1 MDSRTWQQPQPR
13 GSVYAEKTTW
23 LLVAAFALLLAGL
36 MVNQSTTAF
45 FTDTRVVSGNNF
57 ITASVALNE
66 TPFTAFNF
74 EKFVP
79 GDVFVR
85 PVQVTNSTASNSGA
99 INVNYFMTVRDNFT
113 NCSTQ
118 DPKCTD
124 AKGTLSDPVNGLRLV
139 AIRCFSDAIGTEN
152 VACESSSL
160 RSVRLI
166 KGVME
171 TIWPGGAAAA
181 GTDIAGVVRDRNQT
195 VQYGNVGGTG
205 SEQISAFPG
214 LPNGG
219 DASDYFGRPIVFA
232 RAGALSTQPISVKI
246 NPRRND
252 TSNSQ
257 VLGAATLTNTST
269 PVVQGSDVLRI
280 GGTIQDLDGNWRKA
294 VISSGGTLVGSSNAS
309 DDCSGIKISKL
320 TGADTTIGIPN
331 AVGCGAEV
339 VGVPIQTLSNP
350 NCNGVATSAANR
362 AVANATG
369 GQGSQAGPA
378 ANAQVGVATAVANAS
393 GGPGQTQIFSTQSQ
407 GACFMGGSEFEK
419 NAPIVLSPRIN
430 NQLMAAG
437 GGETPRIVSDIPAQS
452 LFDQVNTIA
461 GLGAGKSDN
470 LALIVYLPSWA
481 TQSTQDETGTTA
493 LTVQSRQTQD
503 AQNNPVAVPIGG
515 AGNKSGGK
523 ASYTVAFTA
532 VQPVGQTFALANVAQ
547 QSVNTLAALAGQ
559 IQTNTTA
566 FQAQSSDVGAAGA
579 NLIVGGIQTVSPN
592 QVAGGGRQIVSV
604 TGRGFAKVTA
614 IPQNV
619 KVETSDSGG
628 NLDKGKTYKY
638 IVTAG
643 TDPTPSGP
651 TTWQQGE
658 PSAPVSVTVPGS
670 LAGNT
675 STNTITWALVPGAT
689 HYNVYKYVDGTLTKR
704 ISVTY
709 GNATTSGTA
718 AYSTVP
724 AETGFVAGSIVG
736 VLDKGGANNLSDIT
750 MFPSVGRPC
759 VAYAPVASIGMC
771 PKIEVMTSGAIP
783 VPATVTLPQIKKD
796 KAYEI
801 ATLGDA
807 TEADWAAVGATAKV
821 GLRFV
826 ATADATGS
834 QTATVVDLFPGTIV
848 SGGTDWPK
856 EVESAKLSATQFLVR
871 SGEVLKGSGTPRS
884 AAASYTFTAPSA
896 TALLETDSGLTTD
909 ASSHVLAQTSNTAGF
924 LSTNQVTFE
933 ALSPIVTGTPKSF
946 GVRVTNP
953 SHDSLPLDVRSK
965 VLTFADAMTV
975 IPQTI
980 SGYTPGS
987 IGRISTGNTLVI
999 KGLGFQKGAIVQL
1012 GVLQKTKAAHADA
1025 TLSDRLGCT
1034 VTSPTWSC
1042 DASASAKG
1050 LLDADSN
1057 IFVSKSH
1064 ILNRD
1069 ANTLKKLGTWYQAG
1083 YKDEITSNLTAGTIG
1098 LESTGLVSKDLP
1110 AAAGSAVPFFS
1121 YDHNSV
1127 EVNTDKQ
1134 ITIKGITV
1142 TSVADAP
1149 TTAAAKVYNPD
1160 GTVAYATLFNIA
1172 APGIEQIVQVDKSS
1186 KNWLSAAQGQTV
1198 TLNFK
1203 SSTAGTFQKTASG
1216 LPPKVAVSCYALAT
1230 TADVT
1235 RGVKHLITGSAAA
1248 EGQPFDP
1255 CKDLGTSAIDT
1266 GVTQIGDLSVSSD
1279 GKTVAGT
1286 FAVAANAKVAL
1297 RKFTMTNGDA
1307 AVFNNYFSISKAPT
1321 FAQISYPSGTSRM
1334 HDDVK
1339 AELSD
1344 VSSGSGALT
1353 GLVGLASN
1361 ATNLGTTKSFNVV
1374 GKLPRA
1380 TTRRVLITG
1389 SAFVRGSFAPMP
1401 DPLVG
1406 SSSAATSGTG
1416 SECEK
1421 CFGKRSGDT
1430 LVSAEHAATTTPR
1443 ITFNTPGVKLK
1454 GDSTNTGVS
1463 NYTTVVKDS
1472 GANLDMSTKVMTS
1485 TAQST
1490 DKEDEYIATQRLT
1503 AIIEVDTTAP
1513 AGPVT
1518 MTITNPDGGQVI
1530 VPSAFMIDG
1539 APTINTTLDAVYSVG
1554 ADKAVVN
1561 TPSSSV
1567 KQGQIKTAGNAI
1579 FIYGS
1584 GFFATYKADGSID
1597 QAPQVSISGTGVRVT
1612 SVRLSN
1618 INPGTAY
1625 SASDASMPDTV
1636 LRVELAA
1643 ESTAPTGNRSITVVL
1658 PDGQSVTYDGELTA
1672 GVMTKPAFV
1681 VNAP

>member
-1 MDSRTWQQPQPR
+1 MCSSD
-13 GSVYAEKTTW
+13 
-23 LLVAAFALLLAGL
+23 L
-36 MVNQSTTAF
+36 
-45 FTDTRVVSGNNF
+45 
-57 ITASVALNE
+57 VALNE

-85 PVQVTNSTASNSGA
+85 PVQVTNSTASNAGA

-139 AIRCFSDAIGTEN
+139 AIRCFSDATGTEN

-160 RSVRLI
+160 RSVRLV

-171 TIWPGGAAAA
+171 TVWPGGASAA
-181 GTDIAGVVRDRNQT
+181 GADIAGVVRDRNQT

-252 TSNSQ
+252 TTNSQ

-294 VISSGGTLVGSSNAS
+294 VVSNAGTLAGSANAS
-309 DDCSGIKISKL
+309 DDCGGIKVTKL
-320 TGADTTIGIPN
+320 TGTDSTVSVQN

-369 GQGSQAGPA
+369 GQGSQSGPA

-393 GGPGQTQIFSTQSQ
+393 GPGQTQIFSTQSQ

-503 AQNNPVAVPIGG
+503 AQNNPVSVPIGG

-619 KVETSDSGG
+619 KVETSSSTLG
-628 NLDKGKTYKY
+628 LDAGKSYKY

-643 TDPTPSGP
+643 TAAIPTA
-651 TTWQQGE
+651 TTSWDQGE
-658 PSAPVSVTVPGS
+658 PSAEVVTSPPGS
-670 LAGNT
+670 NKV
-675 STNTITWALVPGAT
+675 TNTITWALVPGAS
-689 HYNVYKYVDGTLTKR
+689 HYNVYKYVDGVYAAR
-704 ISVTY
+704 ISVIY
-709 GNATTSGTA
+709 GDKDTSGTA

-736 VLDKGGANNLSDIT
+736 VVDTGGVNNVEATASK
-750 MFPSVGRPC
+750 FPAVGRPC
-759 VAYAPVASIGMC
+759 VTYAPVASIGMC
-771 PKIEVMTSGAIP
+771 PKIEIMDSGAISVPGTP
-783 VPATVTLPQIKKD
+783 VAMSSIVSG

-807 TEADWAAVGATAKV
+807 TADANWSTVGGSAKV

-826 ATADATGS
+826 ASAAGTGI
-834 QTATVVDLFPGTIV
+834 TKTGTVIDLFPGTVV
-848 SGGTDWPK
+848 SGGTDWPV
-856 EVESAKLSATQFLVR
+856 EVAADKLSATKFLVR
-871 SGEVLKGSGTPRS
+871 TGEVMKGAGTPR
-884 AAASYTFTAPSA
+884 AAQTGYSFTAPVA
-896 TALLETDSGLTTD
+896 GDLLETDSGLTTN
-909 ASSHVLAQTSNTAGF
+909 ASNHVLAATPNTVGF

-933 ALSPIVTGTPKSF
+933 ALSPVIAGTPKTF

-953 SHDSLPLDVRSK
+953 AHDSLPLDVRSK

-999 KGLGFQKGAIVQL
+999 KGLGFQKGSIVQL
-1012 GVLQKTKAAHADA
+1012 GVMQKSATTHAAALLA
-1025 TLSDRLGCT
+1025 DRLGCT
-1034 VTSPTWSC
+1034 YTPGNPATWAC
-1042 DASASAKG
+1042 DASVT
-1050 LLDADSN
+1050 ADGIFTSGVAATAN
-1057 IFVSKSH
+1057 NKFVSKSH
-1064 ILNRD
+1064 ILNRTT
-1069 ANTLKKLGTWYQAG
+1069 NTLTKLGTWYAPG
-1083 YKDEITSNLTAGTIG
+1083 YNSELITDLTGTSNAFP
-1098 LESTGLVSKDLP
+1098 LESTGLLSKDLP

-1121 YDHNSV
+1121 YDHNAV

-1142 TSVADAP
+1142 TAVADAP
-1149 TTAAAKVYNPD
+1149 TTAVAKVFNPD
-1160 GTVAYATLFNIA
+1160 GTVAYSALFNIA
-1172 APGIEQIVQVDKSS
+1172 APGIEQIVQVEGTN
-1186 KNWLSAAQGQTV
+1186 NWLSAAQGRTV
-1198 TLNFK
+1198 TLKFR
-1203 SSTAGTFQKTASG
+1203 STIGNTFQKTAAG

-1230 TADVT
+1230 AADV
-1235 RGVKHLITGSAAA
+1235 GKVANLITKAPVANAG
-1248 EGQPFDP
+1248 EPFDP
-1255 CKDLGTSAIDT
+1255 CKDLGTGAIDT
-1266 GVTQIGDLSVSSD
+1266 GISQIGDLAVSEN
-1279 GKTVAGT
+1279 GKDVTGT
-1286 FAVAANAKVAL
+1286 FAIAANAKVAL

-1307 AVFNNYFSISKAPT
+1307 AVFNNYFSISKSPT

-1334 HDDVK
+1334 HDDNK
-1339 AELSD
+1339 ATLSS
-1344 VSSGSGALT
+1344 VSSGTSALT
-1353 GLVGLASN
+1353 GLVGLSSS
-1361 ATNLGTTKSFNVV
+1361 ATELSQTQGFNVV

-1406 SSSAATSGTG
+1406 GSAAAVSGTP
-1416 SECEK
+1416 CAT
-1421 CFGKRSGDT
+1421 CFGARSDSTDG
-1430 LVSAEHAATTTPR
+1430 LVAAAHAATTTPK
-1443 ITFNTPGVKLK
+1443 ITFNTPGVKLL
-1454 GDSTNTGVS
+1454 GDTGNNGTS
-1463 NYTTVVKDS
+1463 AYTTVVKDA
-1472 GANLDMSTKVMTS
+1472 GAALNMSTSVLTNP
-1485 TAQST
+1485 AQST
-1490 DKEDEYIATQRLT
+1490 DIEAEYIATQRLS
-1503 AIIEVDTTAP
+1503 AIVQVDTTAP

-1539 APTINTTLDAVYSVG
+1539 APTVDATLNSVYSV
-1554 ADKAVVN
+1554 AASSAVSN
-1561 TPSSSV
+1561 ASNASI
-1567 KQGQIKTAGNAI
+1567 KQGEIKTGSNAI
-1579 FIYGS
+1579 YIYGS
-1584 GFFATYKADGSID
+1584 GLFATYKANGTID
-1597 QAPQVSISGTGVRVT
+1597 QAPQVSVSGTGVRVT

-1618 INPGTAY
+1618 INPGTTYA
-1625 SASDASMPDTV
+1625 ASDASMPDTV

-1643 ESTAPTGNRSITVVL
+1643 ESTAPTTSPGNLRDITVVL
-1658 PDGQSVTYDGELTA
+1658 PDGQSVTMQA
-1672 GVMTKPAFV
+1672 AFS